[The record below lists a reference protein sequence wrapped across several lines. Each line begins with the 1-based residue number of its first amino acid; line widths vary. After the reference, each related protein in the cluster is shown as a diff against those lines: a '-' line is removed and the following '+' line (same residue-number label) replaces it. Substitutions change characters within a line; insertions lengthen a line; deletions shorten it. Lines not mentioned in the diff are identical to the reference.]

1 MISLASQ
8 RRYAP
13 QDVTP
18 AFPLRFRIF
27 MQEFRKLFQSL
38 QVIASVT
45 SPRMP
50 GPGPPTKRMRDLLST
65 ASRKEDTMRFR
76 SAPAVTGIA
85 AIALMATACGGGG
98 ADEGGETAAQDTL
111 VIWSDPER
119 ADAIKAA
126 AAEFAEANGI
136 EVDVQGLAFGDIQ
149 GDLLNAHQAGNAPD
163 VFIGAHDWTGNLV
176 RNGAVQP
183 VELPQDRAAGLDE
196 TSLDALG
203 YDGQLFGVPYS
214 QENIFLMRNAD
225 LAPEAPETFEELV
238 EVGTELRDSG
248 ETSEVLSM
256 AVGQEGDPYRMNALF
271 TSAGGYLFGQDEEG
285 DWDPN
290 DLGVGSDESV
300 EAMEKI
306 AEYGEAGEDVLRR
319 SITTDNDASLFY
331 EGEAP
336 FFVAGPWNIA
346 DADEAGV
353 DYEISTIPG
362 FEGGEP
368 ASPYIGYQAFFVT
381 EGSDNGALAQE
392 FVTNYVTDTD
402 FVLDLYEAD
411 PRMPVQTEALE
422 SVSADDPNIAAIAE
436 AGAEGMPMPS
446 IPEMGETWEPLGI
459 AQAAVIGGED
469 VREAM
474 EGAHSTIAEQ
484 IGE

>member
-1 MISLASQ
+1 
-8 RRYAP
+8 
-13 QDVTP
+13 
-18 AFPLRFRIF
+18 
-27 MQEFRKLFQSL
+27 
-38 QVIASVT
+38 
-45 SPRMP
+45 
-50 GPGPPTKRMRDLLST
+50 
-65 ASRKEDTMRFR
+65 MRFR
-76 SAPAVTGIA
+76 SAPAVTAIA
-85 AIALMATACGGGG
+85 AIALTATACGGGG
-98 ADEGGETAAQDTL
+98 ADEGGETAAESTL

-136 EVDVQGLAFGDIQ
+136 KVDVQGLAFGDIQ

-183 VELPQDRAAGLDE
+183 VELPQDRAAGLSE
-196 TSLDALG
+196 TSLQALD

-225 LAPEAPETFEELV
+225 LAPEAPETFEEMV
-238 EVGTELRDSG
+238 EVGTELKESG

-285 DWDPN
+285 NWDPA
-290 DLGVGSDESV
+290 DLGVGSDESIA
-300 EAMEKI
+300 AMEKV
-306 AEYGEAGEDVLRR
+306 AEYGEDGEGVLRR

-346 DADEAGV
+346 DADESGV
-353 DYEISTIPG
+353 DYEISPIPG
-362 FEGGEP
+362 FEGEEP

-381 EGSDNGALAQE
+381 EGSANSALAQE

-411 PRMPVQTEALE
+411 PRMPVQTEALDE
-422 SVSADDPNIAAIAE
+422 VSADDPNIAAIAE

-446 IPEMGETWEPLGI
+446 IPEMGETWEPLGV
-459 AQAAVIGGED
+459 AQAAIIGGAD

-474 EGAHSTIAEQ
+474 ESAHDTIAEQ
-484 IGE
+484 IGQ

>member
-1 MISLASQ
+1 
-8 RRYAP
+8 
-13 QDVTP
+13 
-18 AFPLRFRIF
+18 
-27 MQEFRKLFQSL
+27 
-38 QVIASVT
+38 
-45 SPRMP
+45 
-50 GPGPPTKRMRDLLST
+50 
-65 ASRKEDTMRFR
+65 MRFR
-76 SAPAVTGIA
+76 SAPVITGIA
-85 AIALMATACGGGG
+85 AITLLATACGGGG
-98 ADEGGETAAQDTL
+98 ADEGGENAAEGTL

-183 VELPQDRAAGLDE
+183 IELPQDRAAGLDE
-196 TSLDALG
+196 TSLQALN

-225 LAPEAPETFEELV
+225 LAPEAPETFEEMV
-238 EVGTELRDSG
+238 EVGTELKDSG

-285 DWDPN
+285 DWDPA

-306 AEYGEAGEDVLRR
+306 AEYGEAGEGVLRR
-319 SITTDNDASLFY
+319 SITVDNDASLFY
-331 EGEAP
+331 EGDAP

-346 DADEAGV
+346 DADESGI
-353 DYEISTIPG
+353 DYEISPIPG
-362 FEGGEP
+362 FEGEEP
-368 ASPYIGYQAFFVT
+368 ASPYIGYQGFFVT
-381 EGSDNGALAQE
+381 EGSANSALAQE
-392 FVTNYVTDTD
+392 FVTNYVTDTE
-402 FVLDLYEAD
+402 FVLSLYEAD

-422 SVSADDPNIAAIAE
+422 KVSADDPNVAAISE

-459 AQAAVIGGED
+459 AQAAIIGGED

-474 EGAHSTIAEQ
+474 EGAHNTIAEQ

>member
-1 MISLASQ
+1 
-8 RRYAP
+8 
-13 QDVTP
+13 
-18 AFPLRFRIF
+18 
-27 MQEFRKLFQSL
+27 
-38 QVIASVT
+38 
-45 SPRMP
+45 
-50 GPGPPTKRMRDLLST
+50 MRDPLST
-65 ASRKEDTMRFR
+65 ASRKEDSMRFR
-76 SAPAVTGIA
+76 SARAVTGIA
-85 AIALMATACGGGG
+85 AIALMATACSGG
-98 ADEGGETAAQDTL
+98 DEGGETAAEGSL

-126 AAEFAEANGI
+126 AQEFAETNGI
-136 EVDVQGLAFGDIQ
+136 EVEVQGLTFGDIQ
-149 GDLLNAHQAGNAPD
+149 GDVLNAHQAGNAPD

-183 VELPQDRAAGLDE
+183 IELPQDRASGLDE
-196 TSLDALG
+196 TSLQALN

-214 QENIFLMRNAD
+214 QENIFLMRNTD
-225 LAPEAPETFEELV
+225 LAPDAPATFEEMV
-238 EVGTELRDSG
+238 EVGTELKDSG

-285 DWDPN
+285 NWDPT
-290 DLGVGSDESV
+290 DLGVGTDESV
-300 EAMEKI
+300 EAMEKV
-306 AEYGEAGEDVLRR
+306 AEYGEAGEGVLRR
-319 SITTDNDASLFY
+319 SITLENDASLFY

-336 FFVAGPWNIA
+336 FFVAGPWNVA
-346 DADEAGV
+346 DANEAGV
-353 DYEISTIPG
+353 NYEISPIPG
-362 FEGGEP
+362 FEGEEP

-381 EGSDNGALAQE
+381 EGSANSALAQE

-402 FVLDLYEAD
+402 FVLSLYEAD
-411 PRMPVQTEALE
+411 LRMPVQTEALE
-422 SVSADDPNIAAIAE
+422 SVSADDPTIAAISE

-459 AQAAVIGGED
+459 AQAAVIAGED

-474 EGAHSTIAEQ
+474 EAAHETIASQ

>member
-1 MISLASQ
+1 
-8 RRYAP
+8 
-13 QDVTP
+13 
-18 AFPLRFRIF
+18 
-27 MQEFRKLFQSL
+27 
-38 QVIASVT
+38 
-45 SPRMP
+45 
-50 GPGPPTKRMRDLLST
+50 
-65 ASRKEDTMRFR
+65 MRFR

>member
-1 MISLASQ
+1 
-8 RRYAP
+8 
-13 QDVTP
+13 
-18 AFPLRFRIF
+18 
-27 MQEFRKLFQSL
+27 
-38 QVIASVT
+38 
-45 SPRMP
+45 
-50 GPGPPTKRMRDLLST
+50 
-65 ASRKEDTMRFR
+65 MRFR
-76 SAPAVTGIA
+76 SAPAVTAIA
-85 AIALMATACGGGG
+85 AIALTATACGGGG
-98 ADEGGETAAQDTL
+98 ADEGGETAAESTL

-136 EVDVQGLAFGDIQ
+136 KVDVQGLAFGDIQ

-183 VELPQDRAAGLDE
+183 VELPQDRAAGLSE
-196 TSLDALG
+196 TSLQALD

-225 LAPEAPETFEELV
+225 LAPEAPETFEEMV
-238 EVGTELRDSG
+238 GVGTELKESG

-285 DWDPN
+285 NWDPA
-290 DLGVGSDESV
+290 DLGVGSDESIA
-300 EAMEKI
+300 AMEKV
-306 AEYGEAGEDVLRR
+306 AEYGEDGEGVLRR

-346 DADEAGV
+346 DADESGV
-353 DYEISTIPG
+353 DYEISPIPG
-362 FEGGEP
+362 FEGEEP

-381 EGSDNGALAQE
+381 EGSANSALAQE

-411 PRMPVQTEALE
+411 PRMPVQTEALDE
-422 SVSADDPNIAAIAE
+422 VSADDPNIAAIAE

-446 IPEMGETWEPLGI
+446 IPEMGETWEPLGV
-459 AQAAVIGGED
+459 AQAAIIGGAD

-474 EGAHSTIAEQ
+474 ESAHDTIAEQ
-484 IGE
+484 IGQ